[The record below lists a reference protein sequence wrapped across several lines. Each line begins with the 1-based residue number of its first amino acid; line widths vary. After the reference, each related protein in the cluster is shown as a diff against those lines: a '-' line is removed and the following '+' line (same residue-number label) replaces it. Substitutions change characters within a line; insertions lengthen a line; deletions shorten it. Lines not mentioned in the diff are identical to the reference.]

1 MARIL
6 RPWLSCK
13 TVPESLRAFVDSI
26 AAVIGEACKGKSHFQ
41 QTTMGLVFA
50 AVVAVSM
57 E

>member
-13 TVPESLRAFVDSI
+13 TVPESLWAFVDSI